1 MLLLEPPTTISEKVE
16 RLFRPVFESGPC
28 QSSVRSAEDWR
39 RFDLQLTHWERQPDE
54 LEDEGVE
61 PPSSE
66 ALLLIREVSS
76 ALQELDVE
84 PPLRI
89 VPNCDGGAVF
99 EWRDAP
105 LLWLLEVERDGSLEL
120 SVFRAARLV
129 TRYRLA

>member
-28 QSSVRSAEDWR
+28 QSSVCSAEDWR
-39 RFDLQLTHWERQPDE
+39 SFDLQLIHWERHPDE
-54 LEDEGVE
+54 LEEEGIA
-61 PPSSE
+61 PPNGRAVS
-66 ALLLIREVSS
+66 LIREVRN
-76 ALQELDVE
+76 ALQELGVE

-120 SVFRAARLV
+120 SVFRAARLI